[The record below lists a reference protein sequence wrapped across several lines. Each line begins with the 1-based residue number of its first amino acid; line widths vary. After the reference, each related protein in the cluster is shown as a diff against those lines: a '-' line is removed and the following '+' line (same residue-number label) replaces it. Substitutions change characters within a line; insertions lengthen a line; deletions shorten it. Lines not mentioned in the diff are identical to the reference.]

1 MNTSKN
7 KISTAIS
14 IILISTIAFS
24 MFATVNAAW
33 DNPTQA
39 AVNAGMKWDFPNA
52 ANYNASSTRL
62 LLWNR
67 WKDQIPTWTYAVL
80 SPNPV
85 GVGQGMTIVMFN
97 PQLPYGSSS
106 SNDVQYQ
113 YTVQITK
120 PDGQVL
126 NLPSSGGAFFSDS
139 TGSAYTSYTPDQ
151 AGNYTVVVTFKELL
165 YRWYNSGTFRDY
177 YGVTYKSSSFTDT
190 LFVQEEQVV
199 PISWTPTP
207 LPTEYWVRPIE
218 GQNTE
223 WYRVAS
229 NWYGNA
235 RDKDNGGGQNRYQ
248 QDGVAPNSGH
258 IVWTKPTEDGGL
270 VGGGNFSTVGEVY
283 NAGHQYQ
290 TRFTQQIILMGKLY
304 YLGPR
309 YWSGDGDVYRAVDLK
324 TGETLWEKNIT
335 GIGAP
340 TFGYL
345 YDWDDM
351 NQHGIVNPGL
361 LFTNNFARAY
371 HPLYGDLTTL
381 NITQVPSLGAFG
393 YTGTTS
399 VEVAGPK
406 GEVLRYVLDSNG
418 WLAQWNSSKVFTS
431 QSSGNIIA
439 NVPTTQPTT
448 PPPTGRAWSWN
459 GTAWILVTAGG
470 YGGGGLPAPSYDW
483 NVTAPWR
490 VGMTGGSVTIRAV
503 QYDDVLL
510 GSNGSHPVG
519 SGSLTYHYPDEVTFW
534 AISLKPENRGQLLWR
549 KNIQTAARPGETGEF
564 KDNHLLEFQRAAE
577 GVFVMIEMPYQSYV
591 GFDMHTGEKLW
602 TTEPQANY
610 NPFGYY
616 SYPSLIYVE
625 ATTIAY
631 GKLFVGGY
639 TGMIFCYDLYNG
651 TLLWR
656 YEAPSHQQIFK
667 YYPLEM
673 GAIADRKLYVGTHE
687 HSADTPL
694 LKGNKIRALDID
706 TGKEVWKMDGWGHP
720 QTMAIADGTLIYW
733 NNYDHQIYAVAKGPS
748 QTTVEAPM
756 TGVTMGSSLT
766 IRGKVIDISPGTKQL
781 EPAMRFPN
789 GVPAVSDAS
798 QSAWME
804 YVYMQKAFPTNATGV
819 DVTISVL
826 DSNGNFR
833 EIGKATSDASGTY
846 GLVWTPDIPG
856 KFTVVANFAG
866 SESYYPSYAETMFTV
881 DPAPEVPTTE
891 VPETPPSNTD
901 TYVLGIGAAIIIA
914 VVAVGAVLGLMLRKR
929 P

>member
-1 MNTSKN
+1 MR
-7 KISTAIS
+7 
-14 IILISTIAFS
+14 
-24 MFATVNAAW
+24 
-33 DNPTQA
+33 
-39 AVNAGMKWDFPNA
+39 WDFPNA
-52 ANYNASSTRL
+52 ANYDASSIRL

-67 WKDQIPTWTYAVL
+67 WKDQIPTWTFAVL

-85 GVGQGMTIVMFN
+85 GVGQQMTIVMFN
-97 PQLPYGSSS
+97 PQLPYGASAA
-106 SNDVQYQ
+106 NDVRYE
-113 YTVQITK
+113 YTVDIVK
-120 PDGQVL
+120 PDGTSVH
-126 NLPSSGGAFFSDS
+126 LPTTGTFVSDS
-139 TGSAYTSYTPDQ
+139 TGSGYTAYTPDQ
-151 AGNYTVVVTFKELL
+151 VGNYTIKVTFEELL
-165 YRWYNSGTFRDY
+165 YRWYNSGTYRDY

-190 LFVQEEQVV
+190 LVVQEEQVV
-199 PISWTPTP
+199 PTSWTPTP
-207 LPTEYWVRPIE
+207 LPTEYWTRPIE

-223 WYRVAS
+223 WYKVAS

-235 RDKDNGGGQNRYQ
+235 RDKDNGGGQNRFQ
-248 QDGVAPNSGH
+248 QGGVAPNSAH
-258 IVWTKPTEDGGL
+258 IIWTKPTEDGGL

-290 TRFTQQIILMGKLY
+290 TRFTQQIIMMGKLY

-309 YWSGDGDVYRAVDLK
+309 YWAGDGDIYRCVDLK
-324 TGETLWEKNIT
+324 TGQTIWERNIT
-335 GIGAP
+335 GSGAP
-340 TFGYL
+340 TFGYQ

-361 LFTNNFARAY
+361 LFTNDFARAY
-371 HPLYGDLTTL
+371 HPLYGDLTGL
-381 NITQVPSLGAFG
+381 NITNAPSLGAFG

-406 GEVLRYVLDSNG
+406 GEMLRYVLDSNG

-439 NVPTTQPTT
+439 NVPITPSVPTT
-448 PPPTGRAWSWN
+448 PPPQGRAWSWN
-459 GTAWILVTAGG
+459 GTAWALVTGG
-470 YGGGGLPAPSYDW
+470 GFGGGGATAPSYDW
-483 NVTAPWR
+483 NISAPWR

-503 QYDDVLL
+503 QFDDVLL

-534 AISLKPENRGQLLWR
+534 AISLKPENRGQLLWT

-577 GVFVMIEMPYQSYV
+577 GVFVMIEMPYQAYV
-591 GFDMHTGEKLW
+591 GFDMHTGQQLW
-602 TTEPQANY
+602 KAEAQADW

-673 GAIADRKLYVGTHE
+673 GAIADGKLYVGTHE

-694 LKGNKIRALDID
+694 LKGNKIRALDIN
-706 TGKEVWKMDGWGHP
+706 TGKEVWTMYGWGHP
-720 QTMAIADGTLIYW
+720 QTMAVADGTLIYW
-733 NNYDHQIYAVAKGPS
+733 NNYDHQIYAIAKGPS
-748 QTTVEAPM
+748 ATTVQAPL
-756 TGVTMGSSLT
+756 TALTLGSSL
-766 IRGKVIDISPGTKQL
+766 VITGTVTDISPGTQQL
-781 EPAMRFPN
+781 EQAKRFPN

-798 QSAWME
+798 MGNWME
-804 YVYMQKAFPTNATGV
+804 YVYMEKARPMNATGV
-819 DVTISVL
+819 EVTLNVL
-826 DSNGNFR
+826 DANNNFR
-833 EIGKATSDASGTY
+833 EIGKTTSDTSGMFSY
-846 GLVWTPDIPG
+846 NWTPDVPG
-856 KFTVVANFAG
+856 KYTVYASFAG
-866 SESYYPSYAETMFTV
+866 SESFYPSYAEAAFAV
-881 DPAPEVPTTE
+881 DPAPEPAPVVEVPTPPPTE
-891 VPETPPSNTD
+891 M
-901 TYVLGIGAAIIIA
+901 YVTGAAIAIIIA
-914 VVAVGAVLGLMLRKR
+914 VAIVGALLAMMLRKR